1 MRRAIL
7 KLGDKT
13 SAGGVVLEGIE
24 GCKHHG
30 TPITFIGAK
39 IWCPACNSEGVIG
52 WNGPHQKATMMGK
65 QQALEGDLCL
75 CRCDP
80 PPVLIA
86 SQNSAWHAFEARE
99 LANSSHA
106 SGAAA
111 GSGPNRGVYDE
122 QYTLYAGDGRPL
134 AGVPYRIV
142 TTTGRVINGT
152 TNGLGQTDRI
162 TTDGREKLKLY
173 TTDGGANA

>member
-13 SAGGVVLEGIE
+13 TAGGVVLEGVD
-24 GCKHHG
+24 GCTHHG
-30 TPITFIGAK
+30 TPLTFIGAK

-52 WNGPHQKATMMGK
+52 WNGPHRKATMRGK

-86 SQNSAWHAFEARE
+86 SQNSAWHVFEACE
-99 LANSSHA
+99 LAGTRYA
-106 SGAAA
+106 SVGTA
-111 GSGPNRGVYDE
+111 GSAPHRGIYDE
-122 QYTLYAGDGRPL
+122 QYTLKGSDGRPL
-134 AGVPYRIV
+134 AGMPYRIV
-142 TTTGRVINGT
+142 TASGRVINGT
-152 TNGLGQTDRI
+152 TNGVGQTKRI
-162 TTDGREKLKLY
+162 ETDGKEKLKLY
-173 TTDGGANA
+173 TTEGGENA